1 MRMGVSLSRRI
12 ERATSNPSTPA
23 SPRSSTTS
31 AGFRRAKSASAR
43 PPSGDTWHSY
53 PEASRFFTMRLAIR
67 ESSSTT
73 RIFWLMHAPPIPLS
87 GQPLYPLA
95 RGRNVTPQWRV
106 RDSWARAQLPAIC
119 QPGAKSLPH
128 PPGTVRHVKRGG
140 DRHPDPERNMQEGSL
155 MARAGVIGI
164 AAGIAVLAA
173 LAIGVVQT
181 RADKTPADLT
191 GTWRLDASR
200 SDLPGTPRNSGEGR
214 FGPGRGS
221 RDGGGAMEGRRRG
234 GDGEGRRRGGDGFR
248 RRGPALP
255 AVFHVTQKAGVVGF
269 ADSTGALFQEIFVGS
284 APPNGKAPNRNEDVR
299 RAAGRWS
306 DGTLEVEREGRRG
319 GTMVQKFKLDDDG
332 RTLEVRMERKGGSEG
347 REGRSGR
354 SGGFKMVYRRV
365 V

>member
-1 MRMGVSLSRRI
+1 
-12 ERATSNPSTPA
+12 
-23 SPRSSTTS
+23 
-31 AGFRRAKSASAR
+31 
-43 PPSGDTWHSY
+43 
-53 PEASRFFTMRLAIR
+53 
-67 ESSSTT
+67 
-73 RIFWLMHAPPIPLS
+73 
-87 GQPLYPLA
+87 
-95 RGRNVTPQWRV
+95 
-106 RDSWARAQLPAIC
+106 
-119 QPGAKSLPH
+119 
-128 PPGTVRHVKRGG
+128 
-140 DRHPDPERNMQEGSL
+140 
-155 MARAGVIGI
+155 
-164 AAGIAVLAA
+164 
-173 LAIGVVQT
+173 
-181 RADKTPADLT
+181 
-191 GTWRLDASR
+191 
-200 SDLPGTPRNSGEGR
+200 
-214 FGPGRGS
+214 
-221 RDGGGAMEGRRRG
+221 MEGRRRG